1 MQQFQI
7 QKILQ
12 NKILSKI
19 FAQLTR
25 QKDWLIFGLLV
36 SVSCIIALLYY
47 ISYSSSDE
55 VTFLDHLYNA
65 EHMYIHVFFKD
76 IFEKSGSIQDWH
88 VALAPS
94 FIPDYFLFL
103 FAYIF
108 SGNAYIQ
115 NAIYMVLQIIAFAG
129 VILFALRQITTKEIS
144 FITTASIIAFFVWLV
159 ILYGQPFIYLFIN
172 SYHFGIIILSV
183 LNIALW
189 LKYKQSNNIN
199 YFLAII
205 FVCFVGAFS
214 DAHFLPQSIAPLA
227 VTIMLSAILFKD
239 TPIRKA
245 AILSFC
251 VTMAGILGYFS
262 LSLVPAQLRKTPAIP
277 DLKGMG
283 QELIRLFDFMGQHF
297 ISLPILSFILMIF
310 TFIIIKQ
317 FYILLLKKNQL
328 QQNKFDIIL
337 QIYVILTIAG
347 AMGFILLF
355 STVHVADRYLI
366 PLLIFPTILVFLSL
380 YNSSKFA
387 NPRFHLCIFLAI
399 SMLSVGTLI
408 PRINKN
414 GLHTNYYP
422 DYLACIDEAL
432 GQTSLSNG
440 IASYW
445 GGKHIQAF
453 SKLDLTLAQYITDN
467 LTVFPRVTSGKYYR
481 DSYDFAIIN
490 NFKFI
495 ASHRILGHSYR
506 LFKDKVINFSGNPK
520 QIKECGGWTVMVYGK
535 DGLLSYVEGT
545 HRWQACQLYSNIVSS
560 CNEATGARSASQG
573 KAGHLTYGP
582 YTRMSSGGGR
592 YNFEIRYSSTDA
604 PSLQAGTWDVV
615 LAHQGGQLSAGQLTG
630 TNGDIS
636 TIDGE
641 FTMAEKDW
649 GPSLEIRTF
658 KHQPS
663 QLTIYDI
670 AITKID

>member
-7 QKILQ
+7 QNILQ
-12 NKILSKI
+12 HKI
-19 FAQLTR
+19 FGKIFSQFTK
-25 QKDWLIFGLLV
+25 QKDWLIFCLLI
-36 SVSCIIALLYY
+36 SIACIMAVLIYAAEVDPRTLNFFYY
-47 ISYSSSDE
+47 KYD
-55 VTFLDHLYNA
+55 A
-65 EHMYIHVFFKD
+65 MYLPVLFED
-76 IFEKSGSIQDWH
+76 IFEKSGALQDWY
-88 VALAPS
+88 LPPAPS
-94 FIPDYFLFL
+94 FIPDYVIFF
-103 FAYIF
+103 FAYIL
-108 SGNAYIQ
+108 GDTVYNQIGW
-115 NAIYMVLQIIAFAG
+115 YMVLQTIT
-129 VILFALRQITTKEIS
+129 FALATLFLARQIKSLNHPFLLTANIILLMVMLTTMWDGRPFLYFFTS
-144 FITTASIIAFFVWLV
+144 TA
-159 ILYGQPFIYLFIN
+159 
-172 SYHFGIIILSV
+172 HFGIMILSV